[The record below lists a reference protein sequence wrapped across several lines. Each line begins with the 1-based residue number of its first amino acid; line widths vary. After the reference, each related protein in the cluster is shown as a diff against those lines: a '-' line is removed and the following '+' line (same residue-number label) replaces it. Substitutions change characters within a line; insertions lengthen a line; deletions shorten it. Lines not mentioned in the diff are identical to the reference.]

1 MKTYLPYVTWRQLC
15 VPYEKKLERSL
26 SRTHTT
32 YVTSYDIPRLH
43 VYEAY
48 ALRTTTQNTKSI
60 DTRARQASGFIQGR
74 AWGRWSTG
82 PLRIAVPVGP
92 HIHSYL
98 EGPTRGLCAAQ

>member
-1 MKTYLPYVTWRQLC
+1 MKREDLPPLRDMERQLC
-15 VPYEKKLERSL
+15 TVRKKTRAISL
-26 SRTHTT
+26 THTYHIRHT
-32 YVTSYDIPRLH
+32 RLH
-43 VYEAY
+43 VYKAY